1 MNKDE
6 KAVSTNVGSDFG
18 AILTSP
24 VSRLSGHLMEP
35 VLSRGVVINEWIGAW
50 IADYEDASCRPTLQ
64 LLEKMLREHHGYPR
78 PYDPLRR

>member
-1 MNKDE
+1 
-6 KAVSTNVGSDFG
+6 
-18 AILTSP
+18 
-24 VSRLSGHLMEP
+24 MEP

-78 PYDPLRR
+78 PYDALRRYVRKRFPEFWKKGCGELEAVSETPSRGRY